1 MIDHCYVSIKIL
13 IGGSFW
19 VYHVSIL
26 FKHVHVMIECG
37 NTVPQSGFFLLA
49 VGFQSQISP
58 YNDTQICSDFMRTWH
73 GIRDW
78 CESRSFGPIGPMLRW
93 NQHEDPESGLGKYSN
108 VHSFSLLTTVVEA
121 IFSTP
126 TTKLQKVPHP
136 STIEQRSRTT
146 SCRRPRGPW
155 CLQNSSPYLAQMEG
169 LDVPTEQYWPSKI
182 ATQQKKCINPTPKI
196 SKNGCA
202 TSGNKLCSESVWSP
216 AFLSNGPTVQCNQDE
231 GLMPA
236 LSTMISICFN
246 SSTWG
251 VHLAWETM
259 HLSANKVPSYKC
271 DHLSP
276 SLIFGWWLKSS
287 EELPSTIYFY

>member
-1 MIDHCYVSIKIL
+1 
-13 IGGSFW
+13 
-19 VYHVSIL
+19 
-26 FKHVHVMIECG
+26 MIECG

-155 CLQNSSPYLAQMEG
+155 CLQNSSPYLAQMGG

-202 TSGNKLCSESVWSP
+202 TSGNKLCSESVRICVIPSI
-216 AFLSNGPTVQCNQDE
+216 LIQRSNGPMQPGRGTHARVEHDDIYLLQFFNLRGSF
-231 GLMPA
+231 GLGNHA
-236 LSTMISICFN
+236 S
-246 SSTWG
+246 
-251 VHLAWETM
+251 
-259 HLSANKVPSYKC
+259 KC
-271 DHLSP
+271 QQGPIIQVWPPKPKPDL
-276 SLIFGWWLKSS
+276 WLVA
-287 EELPSTIYFY
+287 

>member
-78 CESRSFGPIGPMLRW
+78 CESRSFGPVGPMLRW

-155 CLQNSSPYLAQMEG
+155 CLQNSSPYLAQMGG

-196 SKNGCA
+196 SKNLQKWVRNIWKQIMFRICA
-202 TSGNKLCSESVWSP
+202 NLCDPQHSY
-216 AFLSNGPTVQCNQDE
+216 PTVQRSNATRTRDSC
-231 GLMPA
+231 PRWA
-236 LSTMISICFN
+236 R
-246 SSTWG
+246 WY
-251 VHLAWETM
+251 
-259 HLSANKVPSYKC
+259 LSASILQPEGFI
-271 DHLSP
+271 SP
-276 SLIFGWWLKSS
+276 GKPCI
-287 EELPSTIYFY
+287 